1 MKIDDKSKDYSA
13 MLPYW
18 QKVDTIV
25 EGIEAMRSARE
36 KYLPKFPNESK
47 KDYEFRLSVST
58 MTNVYRDVVES
69 LANKPF
75 AEETNVVE
83 NEQSDDVIKSLA
95 ENIDGRG
102 NHIHVF
108 LADTFFHGINSVI
121 DWVLVDYPVVD
132 RSIIRTR
139 ADELAAGVRPYW
151 VHIRAQQVLEI
162 RSEMINGLERIVY
175 VRIMETDERIRVF
188 EQIAPGVVVWTI
200 HEKDDKGDWFM
211 TTEGTLSIGII
222 PMVPFF
228 TGRRKGASWQ
238 FNPALKDAADLQ
250 IELFQKET
258 ALKHVRT
265 LACFPMLAGNGI
277 QPDTDAA
284 GKPKPIPVGPGAV
297 LYAPPNDNGT
307 SGTWTVL
314 AADSASMQFL
324 AADIATT
331 QEAIRELGKQP
342 LTAQSGNVT
351 RITAAFAAS
360 KGNSSVQKWALDLK
374 DAAEQ
379 CLTITAQW
387 LGLDVQPELRIFT
400 DFPVE
405 MEQDTTPATI
415 LQMRSNGDI
424 SRETMW
430 AEMKR
435 RQILSNE
442 FDSDSEKLKMAE
454 EIPGDEGF

>member
-1 MKIDDKSKDYSA
+1 MKIDDLSKDYSA
-13 MLPYW
+13 MAPYW
-18 QKVDTIV
+18 RKVDTIV
-25 EGIEAMRSARE
+25 EGIDAMRSARE
-36 KYLPKFPNESK
+36 KYLPRFPNESK

-75 AEETNVVE
+75 AEETNVVD
-83 NEQSDDVIKSLA
+83 NDQSPEQIKQIA

-108 LADTFFHGINSVI
+108 LADTFFYGINNVI
-121 DWVLVDYPVVD
+121 DWILVDYPVVD
-132 RSIIRTR
+132 RSVVRTL
-139 ADELAAGVRPYW
+139 ADERAMNVRPYW
-151 VHIRAQQVLEI
+151 VHIRAEQVLEI
-162 RSEMINGLERIVY
+162 RSEMINGIEQIVY
-175 VRIMETDERIRVF
+175 VRIRESEKRIRVF
-188 EQIAPGVVVWTI
+188 EQIGSVTTWAVYLKDEQGEWNIDSEGVLT
-200 HEKDDKGDWFM
+200 
-211 TTEGTLSIGII
+211 IGII

-277 QPDTDAA
+277 QPDTDAS

-307 SGTWTVL
+307 SGAWTVL
-314 AADSASMQFL
+314 SADSASMQFL

-331 QEAIRELGKQP
+331 QESIRELGKQP

-379 CLTITAQW
+379 CLMITAKW
-387 LGLDVQPELRIFT
+387 LGLDVEPELRIFT

-405 MEQDTTPATI
+405 MEQDTTPGTL
-415 LQMRSNGDI
+415 LQMRSNGDL
-424 SRETMW
+424 SRETLW
-430 AEMKR
+430 TEMKR
-435 RQILSNE
+435 RGIFSSE
-442 FDSDSEKLKMAE
+442 FDIDSEKLKMAE
-454 EIPGDEGF
+454 EIPADDGF